1 MKKFIIL
8 ILILFF
14 QISYSQ
20 TKKTYVKKNVFEKSE
35 IGILSAETVES
46 SNNKAVLEMKFIDY
60 SDNKIKYYQADL
72 GKKRYIGRTQFNY
85 LLGAISSIS
94 IMTVPF
100 KIRSKNEQGYVTAK
114 ADVKNVGLYFPVA
127 LWNHK
132 RYWLNNSTTSHKFS
146 VGFLIAPMA
155 QELNNKN
162 TNDYFQNPDTSY
174 NAFMLSTSI
183 SLTYTYNSLT
193 FALIPIGFDFGLD
206 EAGKQ
211 WDNHSNYWAGV
222 GIGIDTKLF
231 GF

>member
-1 MKKFIIL
+1 MTSAPNAL
-8 ILILFF
+8 
-14 QISYSQ
+14 
-20 TKKTYVKKNVFEKSE
+20 VF
-35 IGILSAETVES
+35 GIAI
-46 SNNKAVLEMKFIDY
+46 KAPPM
-60 SDNKIKYYQADL
+60 
-72 GKKRYIGRTQFNY
+72 
-85 LLGAISSIS
+85 IS